1 MWFILKLFVCNKY
14 VMTIYT
20 LRDYVS
26 ENKVISTSIIINK
39 YKYIISY
46 YFQIIAITSRYQ

>member
-26 ENKVISTSIIINK
+26 ENKVIRTSIIINK
-39 YKYIISY
+39 YIYYIILLSNN
-46 YFQIIAITSRYQ
+46 SNN